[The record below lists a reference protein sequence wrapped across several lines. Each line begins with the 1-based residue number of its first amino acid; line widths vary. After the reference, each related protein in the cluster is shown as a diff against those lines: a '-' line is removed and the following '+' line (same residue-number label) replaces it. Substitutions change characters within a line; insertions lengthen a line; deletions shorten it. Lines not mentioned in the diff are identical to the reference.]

1 MLIKTEIK
9 LQLQIKKIYKLL
21 RTYLPILHTLSSY
34 SLKAKLKPSNLPLL
48 IPSKNNSPK
57 VKLKKSSPTRKTLK
71 NKLIAVKKAGITQR
85 KMKPKKKGILP
96 KKDIIGRIESM
107 DVVASNKMEDL
118 MKDMNINAKISILS
132 KEKFSKRLLKSL
144 TKELKLF
151 SHA

>member
-1 MLIKTEIK
+1 
-9 LQLQIKKIYKLL
+9 
-21 RTYLPILHTLSSY
+21 
-34 SLKAKLKPSNLPLL
+34 
-48 IPSKNNSPK
+48 
-57 VKLKKSSPTRKTLK
+57 VKLKKSNPTRKTLK
-71 NKLIAVKKAGITQR
+71 NKLIAVKKAGITRR

-118 MKDMNINAKISILS
+118 MKDMNTNAKISILS
-132 KEKFSKRLLKSL
+132 KEKFSKKLLKSL

>member
-1 MLIKTEIK
+1 
-9 LQLQIKKIYKLL
+9 
-21 RTYLPILHTLSSY
+21 LPILHTLSSY

-57 VKLKKSSPTRKTLK
+57 LKLKKSNPTRKTLK
-71 NKLIAVKKAGITQR
+71 NKLIAVKKTGITRR

-118 MKDMNINAKISILS
+118 MKDMNTNAKISILS
-132 KEKFSKRLLKSL
+132 KEKFSKKLLKSL